1 MNQFLIIDTATKP
14 GSISLMIGKKI
25 DTIWLEEKNQTKEI
39 IPVCEKLFKGRGIK
53 LSDLSGIAIC
63 IGPGTYT
70 GTRVGVMTAKT
81 LSYAT
86 DLPLYPF
93 TTFDLFKDKS
103 PYAAIDAKCKRA
115 YLYDGEKISLITHEY
130 LTSCSGVVYSI
141 DSTLDGTE
149 NTQKVIE
156 NLITVLEGK
165 SPQNESEL
173 TLIYPDK
180 P

>member
-1 MNQFLIIDTATKP
+1 MSQFLIIDTATKP
-14 GSISLMIGKKI
+14 GSISLMIEEKI

-39 IPVCEKLFKGRGIK
+39 IPVCEKLFKKHGIK

-86 DLPLYPF
+86 DVPLYPF

-115 YLYDGEKISLITHEY
+115 YLFDGKKISLITHKD
-130 LTSCSGVVYSI
+130 LSCCSGEVYAI
-141 DSTLDGTE
+141 DTTLDGTKS
-149 NTQKVIE
+149 TTKVIE
-156 NLITVLEGK
+156 NLITILAGK